1 VAFFDTVHH
10 EWLLKFLRQRIG
22 DERVLRLSSRM
33 LKAGIMEDGL
43 VQAAE
48 VGTPQGSI
56 LSPLLSNVYSI
67 MSWISGSN
75 AGCASLPGE
84 AYLYRFCR

>member
-1 VAFFDTVHH
+1 MHH

-22 DERVLRLSSRM
+22 DERVLRLISRM
-33 LKAGIMEDGL
+33 GKAGIMEDGL

-56 LSPLLSNVYSI
+56 LTPPTKLQTFFFGVRIARVRIDPKYDVDLIPSHFYPLH
-67 MSWISGSN
+67 
-75 AGCASLPGE
+75 
-84 AYLYRFCR
+84 

>member
-1 VAFFDTVHH
+1 MVESFDTVHH

-22 DERVLRLSSRM
+22 DERVLRLISRM

-56 LSPLLSNVYSI
+56 LSPLLLCEFARKKENP
-67 MSWISGSN
+67 
-75 AGCASLPGE
+75 SLERYITSP
-84 AYLYRFCR
+84 YIVLVL